1 MLPTGS
7 VEVQE
12 ALDAALNA
20 EGSRE
25 PSRGR
30 GGIQPNQHK
39 RETVRRLLL
48 RFLDECPDDLTVM
61 DLREALDA

>member
-1 MLPTGS
+1 MLASGGI
-7 VEVQE
+7 EVKE

-25 PSRGR
+25 RNRS
-30 GGIQPNQHK
+30 GIQPNQHK

-61 DLREALDA
+61 DLREALDE

>member
-1 MLPTGS
+1 MLPAGG
-7 VEVQE
+7 VEVRE

-20 EGSRE
+20 EGSRK
-25 PSRGR
+25 PSGR
-30 GGIQPNQHK
+30 GIQPNQHK

-61 DLREALDA
+61 DLREALDG

>member
-1 MLPTGS
+1 MLERGS
-7 VEVQE
+7 IEVRE

-25 PSRGR
+25 PNGR
-30 GGIQPNQHK
+30 GIQPNQHK
-39 RETVRRLLL
+39 RGTVRRLLL

-61 DLREALDA
+61 DLRNALDE

>member
-1 MLPTGS
+1 MLPTGGT
-7 VEVQE
+7 EVNE

-25 PSRGR
+25 RNRTGV
-30 GGIQPNQHK
+30 QPNQHK
-39 RETVRRLLL
+39 RETVRRLLM

-61 DLREALDA
+61 DLREALDE